1 MPGTFLFFPTTPFLT
16 ISRHRSARLSY
27 QNRYNS
33 IKRTCGRRKIG
44 KRDREIMEDRRQAEL
59 NGDIPCVP
67 LPTKLTCSQIFC
79 CSEVINHIA
88 RKSSAMDPERTAQMA
103 EDERFLN
110 SECMELKRCI
120 SQNTDCDQLATWT
133 RKIEASIEYYR
144 SQAIAYIQTSS
155 GAPKMQTIHAYRR
168 KIAVLHEF
176 LDLHRQGHDAFVLA
190 SAWGKT
196 VYSGRRYVI
205 AHSPLIFLKTL
216 SPVSKKQCSNA
227 YTASDHIGM

>member
-1 MPGTFLFFPTTPFLT
+1 MRCPPSLSDTQYA
-16 ISRHRSARLSY
+16 RHRSARLSY

-59 NGDIPCVP
+59 NGDIP
-67 LPTKLTCSQIFC
+67 
-79 CSEVINHIA
+79 EVINHIA

-196 VYSGRRYVI
+196 VYSGRSVK
-205 AHSPLIFLKTL
+205 KTVFKRL
-216 SPVSKKQCSNA
+216 
-227 YTASDHIGM
+227 YGF